1 MRARLAHLGTAAAGC
16 RGCRRGR
23 IAGVDTLMRWLA
35 RGGDH
40 GAWSL
45 GWGEA
50 RVARLWM
57 ARGIGCEEGAR
68 PHRGPGIQRAH
79 RRRGWQPSDLQEQW
93 WARQGLNLR
102 LLPCQQTGGKRCA
115 DRRFPRSPPT
125 VDAEV
130 MRSLGDSFFRRSVP
144 MVSATASVARSMQ
157 VRGWGLGPRLGRGP
171 VRGRAGMQRRGS
183 RRPARCLGD
192 NCPYSAQ
199 TAPVGSGQLR
209 LGWHSVESGLVGC
222 SRAWWN
228 DRENDHQSKQ

>member
-1 MRARLAHLGTAAAGC
+1 MRARLAHLGTAARGC

-79 RRRGWQPSDLQEQW
+79 RRRGRQPSDLQERW

-102 LLPCQQTGGKRCA
+102 LLPCQQNTGNRCARSRSPRSGPTVEAEGKR
-115 DRRFPRSPPT
+115 SPDVQLNALFRHLDSPAGSCVAPT
-125 VDAEV
+125 SIPHGSWRPSTCIHASTPI
-130 MRSLGDSFFRRSVP
+130 RQLISQSLPDPQG
-144 MVSATASVARSMQ
+144 
-157 VRGWGLGPRLGRGP
+157 
-171 VRGRAGMQRRGS
+171 
-183 RRPARCLGD
+183 
-192 NCPYSAQ
+192 
-199 TAPVGSGQLR
+199 
-209 LGWHSVESGLVGC
+209 
-222 SRAWWN
+222 
-228 DRENDHQSKQ
+228 